1 MTVSQMTEAFLLNM
15 GYSRAD
21 AAEPDVVEEYAP
33 SLARWLNEGYAR
45 AVQRLCGRE
54 AAEAIAPLRGGAD
67 GLDFYRAIAGYWT
80 AALRVGGRLL
90 FEVGIGQADEVL
102 RIMRSVGFGDLEIT
116 PDLNGIPR
124 VVEGVLCSEL

>member
-67 GLDFYRAIAGYWT
+67 YAAARGQELRGNAQEAAGLYAAFERGLAEAARERRGAFAAWRA
-80 AALRVGGRLL
+80 L
-90 FEVGIGQADEVL
+90 
-102 RIMRSVGFGDLEIT
+102 
-116 PDLNGIPR
+116 
-124 VVEGVLCSEL
+124 

>member
-67 GLDFYRAIAGYWT
+67 EPE
-80 AALRVGGRLL
+80 ALP
-90 FEVGIGQADEVL
+90 EVL
-102 RIMRSVGFGDLEIT
+102 HPLLADYAAARGQ
-116 PDLNGIPR
+116 
-124 VVEGVLCSEL
+124 ELRGNAQEAAGLYASFERGLAEAARERRGAFAAWRAL